1 MLFRND
7 ASAEGI
13 TSSTPSTF
21 AAASASSAHT
31 APGDSSAAGSAAGL
45 TPEEKLRRADLV
57 RDKTG
62 VTFEEARAALEAS
75 GYDALDAIVWLERRG
90 KTARQTAS
98 YTTSGSAADAQAQE
112 EMSRAQSDFEASTK
126 PSGFSVAFGR
136 FMDGVKR
143 VLRRSVEISFVVSR
157 RGARL
162 FSVPLLLFIIL
173 AVFAFWVV
181 IPLII
186 IGLFCEFRYSFDG
199 IGKVTVDVNEW
210 SRKASDGVDHLKRD
224 VMDGYGDASK
234 GDGASK

>member
-1 MLFRND
+1 M
-7 ASAEGI
+7 
-13 TSSTPSTF
+13 
-21 AAASASSAHT
+21 
-31 APGDSSAAGSAAGL
+31 
-45 TPEEKLRRADLV
+45 

-181 IPLII
+181 IPLIV

>member
-7 ASAEGI
+7 ASAEGT
-13 TSSTPSTF
+13 TSSTPSTS

-45 TPEEKLRRADLV
+45 TPEEKLRRAELV

-181 IPLII
+181 IPLIV
-186 IGLFCEFRYSFDG
+186 IGLFSEFRYSFDG

>member
-7 ASAEGI
+7 ASAEGT
-13 TSSTPSTF
+13 TSSTPS
-21 AAASASSAHT
+21 APSAPSASAPSAHA
-31 APGDSSAAGSAAGL
+31 APGGASAAGSAAGL
-45 TPEEKLRRADLV
+45 TPEEKLRRAELV

-62 VTFEEARAALEAS
+62 VTLEAS

-181 IPLII
+181 IPLIV

>member
-7 ASAEGI
+7 ASAEGT
-13 TSSTPSTF
+13 TSSTPSTS

-31 APGDSSAAGSAAGL
+31 APGDSSAAGL
-45 TPEEKLRRADLV
+45 TPEEKLRRAELV

-143 VLRRSVEISFVVSR
+143 VLRRSVEISLVVSR

-181 IPLII
+181 IPLIV

-210 SRKASDGVDHLKRD
+210 SRKASGGVDHLKRD

>member
-13 TSSTPSTF
+13 TSSTS

-45 TPEEKLRRADLV
+45 TPEEKLRRAELV